1 MTEPT
6 RQQLIDA
13 AAKVYAELG
22 FRGATTRKIA
32 EVAGV
37 NEVTLFR
44 TFGSKANLIDEVIRS
59 CHRDPGASSLPA
71 DPAEPEAEL
80 TRWVGETHRFMLD
93 RRGLI
98 RSAVAELHEHP
109 EHSNE
114 VADHPTVSF
123 RELRAYV
130 DRLHTFGAIPD
141 VGNANAACTML
152 LGTLFSDALHR
163 DVMPSMFPPV
173 SEAPRTYVRLFL
185 RALGA
190 TAAACL
196 AILLFAATPMPLVA
210 QGGGSAST
218 MSSAPTPPAAT
229 ATADA
234 PATLSLLDAL
244 RRAELKSEG
253 VAIAAAGVTRAKG
266 VQQQANSARLPQAN
280 GSVAYQRAIQNQFA
294 SITERFS
301 NPNDTTSGGGFTD
314 SPIARIFAAPSTA
327 IFTLNVSQTL
337 YSAGRIPAARAGAA
351 AGRTAAEIAYDAAKA
366 QAVLEVAQAYFDAV
380 AADQFVAIAESSL
393 VLTDRT
399 LAQVKLAREVGTA
412 AEFDLI
418 RAQVA
423 RDNQRPLVIQAA
435 GARTAAYLRLKQ
447 LLDLPLTA
455 PLTLTTPIRDEA
467 TAAASPTAPIV
478 LADERTVQPDTAV
491 SARAT
496 VRQAEAQVRA
506 QEGALRAAKL
516 ARLPALQLSSTYQ
529 RFAYPPEGTFLPSAL
544 DLYFPNW
551 NVTLGLSVPVL
562 TGGRLRGERL
572 VAEANLTEA
581 RERLQQSREGA
592 SVDALLAISQ
602 YEQAQAAYAASV
614 GTDTQAQRAYAIAE
628 VRFREG
634 LSTSLE
640 LTQVR
645 VQLEQARLQRV
656 TAARDLEVARLRLAL
671 LKDLPLPMSGGR

>member
-6 RQQLIDA
+6 RQQIIDA

-59 CHRDPGASSLPA
+59 CHRDPGAASLPA
-71 DPAEPEAEL
+71 DPEEPEAEL

-109 EHSNE
+109 EHSTE
-114 VADHPTVSF
+114 IADHPTVSF

-130 DRLHTFGAIPD
+130 DRLHTSGAIPD
-141 VGNANAACTML
+141 VANANAACTML

-163 DVMPSMFPPV
+163 DVMPSMFPPAPD
-173 SEAPRTYVRLFL
+173 APRTYVRLFL

-196 AILLFAATPMPLVA
+196 AMLLLAATPMVLVA
-210 QGGGSAST
+210 QGGAIASPTSITTASA
-218 MSSAPTPPAAT
+218 
-229 ATADA
+229 A
-234 PATLSLLDAL
+234 PATLSLLEAL
-244 RRAELKSEG
+244 RRAEQKSEG

-280 GSVAYQRAIQNQFA
+280 GSIAYQRAIQNQFA
-294 SITERFS
+294 SISERFS
-301 NPNDTTSGGGFTD
+301 DPNDTTSGGGFTD
-314 SPIARIFAAPSTA
+314 SPIARIFAAPNTA
-327 IFTLNVSQTL
+327 IFSLNVSQTL

-393 VLTDRT
+393 VLTDRALT
-399 LAQVKLAREVGTA
+399 QVKLAREVGTA

-447 LLDLPLTA
+447 LLDLPLTG
-455 PLTLTTPIRDEA
+455 PLTLTTPIRDDA
-467 TAAASPTAPIV
+467 AAAASPTAPIA

>member
-6 RQQLIDA
+6 RQQLLDA
-13 AAKVYAELG
+13 AAKVYAEVG
-22 FRGATTRKIA
+22 FRGATTRRIA

-59 CHRDPGASSLPA
+59 CHRGPEAATLPAEPA
-71 DPAEPEAEL
+71 DPEGEL
-80 TRWVGETHRFMLD
+80 TRWAGDTHRFMLE

-109 EHSNE
+109 EHSSE

-130 DRLHTFGAIPD
+130 DRLHATRTIPD
-141 VGNANAACTML
+141 VANANAACTML

-163 DVMPSMFPPV
+163 DVMPSMFPPAPD
-173 SEAPRTYVRLFL
+173 APRTYVRLFL

-190 TAAACL
+190 TAAA
-196 AILLFAATPMPLVA
+196 
-210 QGGGSAST
+210 
-218 MSSAPTPPAAT
+218 
-229 ATADA
+229 
-234 PATLSLLDAL
+234 LSLADAL

-266 VQQQANSARLPQAN
+266 LQQQANSARLPQAN
-280 GSVAYQRAIQNQFA
+280 GSIAYQRAIQNQFA
-294 SITERFS
+294 SISERFS
-301 NPNDTTSGGGFTD
+301 DPNDSTAGGGFTD
-314 SPIARIFAAPSTA
+314 SPIARIFAAPNTA
-327 IFTLNVSQTL
+327 IFSLNVSQTL

-393 VLTDRT
+393 VLTDRA
-399 LAQVKLAREVGTA
+399 LAQVRLAREVGTA

-447 LLDLPLTA
+447 LLDLPLTG

-467 TAAASPTAPIV
+467 AAAPETSPTAPIV
-478 LADERTVQPDTAV
+478 LADERTVRPDTTV

-506 QEGALRAAKL
+506 QEGALRAARL
-516 ARLPALQLSSTYQ
+516 ARLPALQLSTNYQ

-551 NVTLGLSVPVL
+551 NVTLGLSIPVL

-581 RERLQQSREGA
+581 RQRLQQSREGA
-592 SVDALLAISQ
+592 SVDALLAINQ

-671 LKDLPLPMSGGR
+671 LKDLPLPLAGGR

>member
-6 RQQLIDA
+6 RQQLLDA
-13 AAKVYAELG
+13 AAKVYAEVG
-22 FRGATTRKIA
+22 FRGATTRRIA

-59 CHRDPGASSLPA
+59 CHRGPEAATLPAEPA
-71 DPAEPEAEL
+71 DPEGEL
-80 TRWVGETHRFMLD
+80 TRWAGDTHRFMLE

-109 EHSNE
+109 DHSSE

-130 DRLHTFGAIPD
+130 DRLHTTRTMPD
-141 VGNANAACTML
+141 VANANAACTML

-163 DVMPSMFPPV
+163 DVMPSMFPPA
-173 SEAPRTYVRLFL
+173 SDAPRTYVRLFL

-190 TAAACL
+190 TAAVCL
-196 AILLFAATPMPLVA
+196 AILVLAATPMAVAA
-210 QGGGSAST
+210 QGAGT
-218 MSSAPTPPAAT
+218 APTTSA
-229 ATADA
+229 A
-234 PATLSLLDAL
+234 PATFSLADAL
-244 RRAELKSEG
+244 RRAEQKSEG

-266 VQQQANSARLPQAN
+266 LQQQANSARLPRAN

-294 SITERFS
+294 SISERFS
-301 NPNDTTSGGGFTD
+301 DPNDTTAGGGFED
-314 SPIARIFAAPSTA
+314 SPIARIFAAPNTA
-327 IFTLNVSQTL
+327 IFTLNVSQTI

-351 AGRTAAEIAYDAAKA
+351 AGRTAAEIAYEAAKA

-393 VLTDRT
+393 VLTDRALT
-399 LAQVKLAREVGTA
+399 QVQLARQVGTA

-447 LLDLPLTA
+447 LLDLPLTG

-467 TAAASPTAPIV
+467 AAASPTAPIV

-491 SARAT
+491 GARAT

-506 QEGALRAAKL
+506 QEGALRAAQL
-516 ARLPALQLSSTYQ
+516 ARLPALQLSTNYQ

-602 YEQAQAAYAASV
+602 FEQAQAAYAASV

>member
-1 MTEPT
+1 MPEPT
-6 RQQLIDA
+6 RQQLLDA
-13 AAKVYAELG
+13 AAKVYAEVG
-22 FRGATTRKIA
+22 FRGATTRRIA

-59 CHRDPGASSLPA
+59 CHRGPEAATLPAEPA
-71 DPAEPEAEL
+71 DPEGEL
-80 TRWVGETHRFMLD
+80 TRWAGDTHRFMLE

-109 EHSNE
+109 EHSSE

-130 DRLHTFGAIPD
+130 DRLHATRTIPD
-141 VGNANAACTML
+141 VANANAACTML

-163 DVMPSMFPPV
+163 DVMPSMFPPAPD
-173 SEAPRTYVRLFL
+173 APRTYVRLFL

-196 AILLFAATPMPLVA
+196 AILLLAATPMPATA
-210 QGGGSAST
+210 QGG
-218 MSSAPTPPAAT
+218 AAT
-229 ATADA
+229 PSATAGTA
-234 PATLSLLDAL
+234 AALSLADAL

-266 VQQQANSARLPQAN
+266 LQQQANSARLPQAN
-280 GSVAYQRAIQNQFA
+280 GSIAYQRAIQNQFA
-294 SITERFS
+294 SISERFS
-301 NPNDTTSGGGFTD
+301 DPNDSTAGGGFTD
-314 SPIARIFAAPSTA
+314 SPIARIFAAPNTA
-327 IFTLNVSQTL
+327 IFSLNVSQTL

-393 VLTDRT
+393 VLTDRA
-399 LAQVKLAREVGTA
+399 LAQVRLAREVGTA

-447 LLDLPLTA
+447 LLDLPLTG

-467 TAAASPTAPIV
+467 AAAPETSPTAPIV
-478 LADERTVQPDTAV
+478 LADERTVRPDTTV

-506 QEGALRAAKL
+506 QEGALRAAQL
-516 ARLPALQLSSTYQ
+516 ARLPSLQLSSTYQ

>member
-1 MTEPT
+1 MPEPT
-6 RQQLIDA
+6 RQQLLDA
-13 AAKVYAELG
+13 AAKVYAEVG
-22 FRGATTRKIA
+22 FRGATTRRIA

-59 CHRDPGASSLPA
+59 CHRGPEAATLPAEPA
-71 DPAEPEAEL
+71 DPEGEL
-80 TRWVGETHRFMLD
+80 TRWAGDTHRFMLE

-109 EHSNE
+109 EHSSE

-130 DRLHTFGAIPD
+130 DRLHATRTIPD
-141 VGNANAACTML
+141 VANANAACTML

-163 DVMPSMFPPV
+163 DVMPSMFPPAPD
-173 SEAPRTYVRLFL
+173 APRTYVRLFL

-196 AILLFAATPMPLVA
+196 AILLLAATPMPATA
-210 QGGGSAST
+210 QGG
-218 MSSAPTPPAAT
+218 AAT
-229 ATADA
+229 PSATAGTA
-234 PATLSLLDAL
+234 AALSLADAL

-266 VQQQANSARLPQAN
+266 LQQQANSARLPQAN
-280 GSVAYQRAIQNQFA
+280 GSIAYQRAIQNQFA
-294 SITERFS
+294 SISERFS
-301 NPNDTTSGGGFTD
+301 DPNDSTAGGGFTD
-314 SPIARIFAAPSTA
+314 SPIARIFAAPNTA
-327 IFTLNVSQTL
+327 IFSLNVSQTL

-393 VLTDRT
+393 VLTDRA
-399 LAQVKLAREVGTA
+399 LAQVRLAREVGTA

-447 LLDLPLTA
+447 LLDLPLTG

-467 TAAASPTAPIV
+467 AAAPETSPTAPIV
-478 LADERTVQPDTAV
+478 LADERTVRPDTTV

-506 QEGALRAAKL
+506 QEGALRAARL
-516 ARLPALQLSSTYQ
+516 ARLPALQLSTNYQ

-551 NVTLGLSVPVL
+551 NVTLGLSIPVL

-581 RERLQQSREGA
+581 RQRLQQSREGA
-592 SVDALLAISQ
+592 SVDALLAINQ

-671 LKDLPLPMSGGR
+671 LKDLPLPLAGGR

>member
-1 MTEPT
+1 MPEPT
-6 RQQLIDA
+6 RQQLLDA
-13 AAKVYAELG
+13 AAKVYAEVG
-22 FRGATTRKIA
+22 FRGATTRRIA

-59 CHRDPGASSLPA
+59 CHRGPEAATLPAEPA
-71 DPAEPEAEL
+71 DPEGEL
-80 TRWVGETHRFMLD
+80 TRWAGDTHRFMLE

-109 EHSNE
+109 EHSSE

-130 DRLHTFGAIPD
+130 DRLHATRTIPD
-141 VGNANAACTML
+141 VANANAACTML

-163 DVMPSMFPPV
+163 DVMPSMFPPAPD
-173 SEAPRTYVRLFL
+173 APRTYVRLFL

-196 AILLFAATPMPLVA
+196 AILLLAATPMPATA
-210 QGGGSAST
+210 QGG
-218 MSSAPTPPAAT
+218 AAT
-229 ATADA
+229 PSATAGTA
-234 PATLSLLDAL
+234 AALSLADAL

-266 VQQQANSARLPQAN
+266 LQQQANSARLPQAN
-280 GSVAYQRAIQNQFA
+280 GSIAYQRAIQNQFA
-294 SITERFS
+294 SISERFS
-301 NPNDTTSGGGFTD
+301 DPNDSTAGGGFTD
-314 SPIARIFAAPSTA
+314 SPIARIFAAPNTA
-327 IFTLNVSQTL
+327 IFSLNVSQTL

-393 VLTDRT
+393 VLTDRA
-399 LAQVKLAREVGTA
+399 LAQVRLAREVGTA

-447 LLDLPLTA
+447 LLDLPLTG
-455 PLTLTTPIRDEA
+455 PHTLTTPIRDEA
-467 TAAASPTAPIV
+467 AAAPETSPTAPIV
-478 LADERTVQPDTAV
+478 LADERTVRPDTTV

-506 QEGALRAAKL
+506 QEGALRAARL
-516 ARLPALQLSSTYQ
+516 ARLPALQLSTNYQ

-551 NVTLGLSVPVL
+551 NVTLGLSIPVL

-581 RERLQQSREGA
+581 RQRLQQSREGA
-592 SVDALLAISQ
+592 SVDALLAINQ

-671 LKDLPLPMSGGR
+671 LKDLPLPLAGGR

>member
-59 CHRDPGASSLPA
+59 CHRDPGAASLPA
-71 DPAEPEAEL
+71 DPEEPEAEL

-109 EHSNE
+109 EHSTE

-130 DRLHTFGAIPD
+130 DRLHTSGAIPD
-141 VGNANAACTML
+141 VANANAACTML

-163 DVMPSMFPPV
+163 DVMPSMFPPAPD
-173 SEAPRTYVRLFL
+173 APRTYVRLFL

-196 AILLFAATPMPLVA
+196 AMLLLAATPMVLVA
-210 QGGGSAST
+210 QGGAIASPTSITTASA
-218 MSSAPTPPAAT
+218 
-229 ATADA
+229 A
-234 PATLSLLDAL
+234 PATLSLLEAL
-244 RRAELKSEG
+244 RRAEQKSEG

-280 GSVAYQRAIQNQFA
+280 GSIAYQRAIQNQFA
-294 SITERFS
+294 SISERFS
-301 NPNDTTSGGGFTD
+301 DPNDTTSGGGFTD
-314 SPIARIFAAPSTA
+314 SPIARIFAAPNTA
-327 IFTLNVSQTL
+327 IFSLNVSQTL

-393 VLTDRT
+393 VLTDRALT
-399 LAQVKLAREVGTA
+399 QVKLAREVGTA

-447 LLDLPLTA
+447 LLDLPLTG
-455 PLTLTTPIRDEA
+455 PLTLTTPIRDDA
-467 TAAASPTAPIV
+467 AAAASPTTPIA

-656 TAARDLEVARLRLAL
+656 TAARDLEIARLRLAL

>member
-6 RQQLIDA
+6 RQQIIDA

-59 CHRDPGASSLPA
+59 CHRDPGAASLPA
-71 DPAEPEAEL
+71 DPEEPEAEL

-109 EHSNE
+109 EHSTE

-130 DRLHTFGAIPD
+130 DRLHTSGAIPD
-141 VGNANAACTML
+141 VANANAACTML

-163 DVMPSMFPPV
+163 DVMPSMFPPAPD
-173 SEAPRTYVRLFL
+173 APRTYVRLFL

-196 AILLFAATPMPLVA
+196 AMLLLAATPMVLVA
-210 QGGGSAST
+210 QGGAIASPTSITTASA
-218 MSSAPTPPAAT
+218 
-229 ATADA
+229 A
-234 PATLSLLDAL
+234 PATLSLLEAL
-244 RRAELKSEG
+244 RRAEQKSEG

-280 GSVAYQRAIQNQFA
+280 GSIAYQRAIQNQFA
-294 SITERFS
+294 SISERFS
-301 NPNDTTSGGGFTD
+301 DPNDTTSGGGFTD
-314 SPIARIFAAPSTA
+314 SPIARIFAAPNTA
-327 IFTLNVSQTL
+327 IFSLNVSQTL

-393 VLTDRT
+393 VLTDRALT
-399 LAQVKLAREVGTA
+399 QVKLAREVGTA

-447 LLDLPLTA
+447 LLDLPLTG

-467 TAAASPTAPIV
+467 AAAASPTAPIA

-656 TAARDLEVARLRLAL
+656 TAARDLEIARLRLAL

>member
-6 RQQLIDA
+6 RQQILDA

-22 FRGATTRKIA
+22 FRGATTRRIA

-59 CHRDPGASSLPA
+59 CHRDPDAASLPA
-71 DPAEPEAEL
+71 EPAEPEAEL
-80 TRWVGETHRFMLD
+80 TRWVAETHRFMLD

-130 DRLHTFGAIPD
+130 DRVHRTGAIPD
-141 VGNANAACTML
+141 VANANAACTML

-163 DVMPSMFPPV
+163 DVMPSMFPPAPD
-173 SEAPRTYVRLFL
+173 APRTYVRLFL

-190 TAAACL
+190 TAAVGL
-196 AILLFAATPMPLVA
+196 AILLIAAAPMRLAA
-210 QGGGSAST
+210 QGGV
-218 MSSAPTPPAAT
+218 APT
-229 ATADA
+229 ATAPTATSA

-244 RRAELKSEG
+244 RRAEQKSEG

-266 VQQQANSARLPQAN
+266 VQQQANSARLPGAN
-280 GSVAYQRAIQNQFA
+280 GSIAYQRAIQNQFA
-294 SITERFS
+294 SISERFS
-301 NPNDTTSGGGFTD
+301 DPNDTTSGGGFTD
-314 SPIARIFAAPSTA
+314 SPIARIFAAPNTA
-327 IFTLNVSQTL
+327 IFSLNVSQTL

-380 AADQFVAIAESSL
+380 AAGQFVAIAESSL
-393 VLTDRT
+393 VLTDRA
-399 LAQVKLAREVGTA
+399 LAQVTLAREVGTA

-447 LLDLPLTA
+447 LLDLPLTG
-455 PLTLTTPIRDEA
+455 PLTLTTPIRDEVA
-467 TAAASPTAPIV
+467 AAASPTAPIV
-478 LADERTVQPDTAV
+478 LADARTVQPDTAV

-592 SVDALLAISQ
+592 SVDALLTISQ

-671 LKDLPLPMSGGR
+671 LKDLPLPLQGGR

>member
-6 RQQLIDA
+6 RQQLLDA
-13 AAKVYAELG
+13 AAKVYAEVG
-22 FRGATTRKIA
+22 FRGATTRRIA

-59 CHRDPGASSLPA
+59 CHRGPEAATLPAEPA
-71 DPAEPEAEL
+71 DPEGEL
-80 TRWVGETHRFMLD
+80 TRWAGDTHRFMLE

-109 EHSNE
+109 EHSSE

-130 DRLHTFGAIPD
+130 DRLHATRTIPD
-141 VGNANAACTML
+141 VANANAACTML

-163 DVMPSMFPPV
+163 DVMPSMFPPAPD
-173 SEAPRTYVRLFL
+173 APRTYVRLFL

-190 TAAACL
+190 TAAAFL
-196 AILLFAATPMPLVA
+196 AILLLAASPIVATAQGGAATP
-210 QGGGSAST
+210 S
-218 MSSAPTPPAAT
+218 AT
-229 ATADA
+229 AGTAA
-234 PATLSLLDAL
+234 ALSLADAL

-266 VQQQANSARLPQAN
+266 LQQQANSARLPQAN
-280 GSVAYQRAIQNQFA
+280 GSIAYQRAIQNQFA
-294 SITERFS
+294 SISERFS
-301 NPNDTTSGGGFTD
+301 DPNDSTAGGGFTD
-314 SPIARIFAAPSTA
+314 SPIARIFAAPNTA
-327 IFTLNVSQTL
+327 IFSLNVSQTL

-393 VLTDRT
+393 VLTDRA
-399 LAQVKLAREVGTA
+399 LAQVRLAREVGTA

-447 LLDLPLTA
+447 LLDLPLTG

-467 TAAASPTAPIV
+467 AAAPETSPTAPIV
-478 LADERTVQPDTAV
+478 LADERTVRPDTTV

-506 QEGALRAAKL
+506 QEGALRAARL
-516 ARLPALQLSSTYQ
+516 ARLPALQLSTNYQ

-551 NVTLGLSVPVL
+551 NVTLGLSIPVL

-581 RERLQQSREGA
+581 RQRLQQSREGA
-592 SVDALLAISQ
+592 SVDALLAINQ

-671 LKDLPLPMSGGR
+671 LKDLPLPLAGGR

>member
-59 CHRDPGASSLPA
+59 CHRDPGAASLPA

-109 EHSNE
+109 EHSTE
-114 VADHPTVSF
+114 IADHPTVSF

-130 DRLHTFGAIPD
+130 GRLHTSGAIPD
-141 VGNANAACTML
+141 VANANAACTML

-163 DVMPSMFPPV
+163 DVMPSMFPPAPD
-173 SEAPRTYVRLFL
+173 APRTYVRLFL

-196 AILLFAATPMPLVA
+196 AMLLLAATPMVLVA
-210 QGGGSAST
+210 QGGAIASPTSITTASA
-218 MSSAPTPPAAT
+218 
-229 ATADA
+229 A
-234 PATLSLLDAL
+234 PATLSLLEAL
-244 RRAELKSEG
+244 RRAEQKSEG

-280 GSVAYQRAIQNQFA
+280 GSIAYQRAIQNQFA
-294 SITERFS
+294 SISERFS
-301 NPNDTTSGGGFTD
+301 DPNDTTSGGGFTD
-314 SPIARIFAAPSTA
+314 SPIARIFAAPNTA
-327 IFTLNVSQTL
+327 IFSLNVSQTL

-393 VLTDRT
+393 VLTDRALT
-399 LAQVKLAREVGTA
+399 QVKLAREVGTA

-447 LLDLPLTA
+447 LLDLPLTG
-455 PLTLTTPIRDEA
+455 PLTLTTPIRDDA
-467 TAAASPTAPIV
+467 AAAASPTTPIT

-656 TAARDLEVARLRLAL
+656 TAARDLEIARLRLAL

>member
-59 CHRDPGASSLPA
+59 CHRDPGAASLPA
-71 DPAEPEAEL
+71 DPEEPEAEL

-130 DRLHTFGAIPD
+130 DRLHTSGAIPD
-141 VGNANAACTML
+141 VANANAACTML

-163 DVMPSMFPPV
+163 DVMPSMFPPAPD
-173 SEAPRTYVRLFL
+173 APRTYVRLFL

-196 AILLFAATPMPLVA
+196 AMLLLAATPMVLVA
-210 QGGGSAST
+210 QGGAIASPTSITTASA
-218 MSSAPTPPAAT
+218 
-229 ATADA
+229 A
-234 PATLSLLDAL
+234 PATLSLLEAL
-244 RRAELKSEG
+244 RRAEQKSEG

-280 GSVAYQRAIQNQFA
+280 GSIAYQRAIQNQFA
-294 SITERFS
+294 SISERFS
-301 NPNDTTSGGGFTD
+301 DPNDTTSGGGFTD
-314 SPIARIFAAPSTA
+314 SPIARIFAAPNTA
-327 IFTLNVSQTL
+327 IFSLNVSQTL

-351 AGRTAAEIAYDAAKA
+351 AGRSAAEIAYDAAKA

-393 VLTDRT
+393 VLTDRALT
-399 LAQVKLAREVGTA
+399 QVKLAREVGTA

-447 LLDLPLTA
+447 LLDLPLTG
-455 PLTLTTPIRDEA
+455 PLTLTTPIRDDA
-467 TAAASPTAPIV
+467 AAAASPTAPIA

>member
-59 CHRDPGASSLPA
+59 CHRDPGAASLPA

-109 EHSNE
+109 EHSTE
-114 VADHPTVSF
+114 IADHPTVSF

-130 DRLHTFGAIPD
+130 GRLHTSGAIPD
-141 VGNANAACTML
+141 VANANAACTML

-163 DVMPSMFPPV
+163 DVMPSMFPPAPD
-173 SEAPRTYVRLFL
+173 APRTYVRLFL

-196 AILLFAATPMPLVA
+196 AMLLLAATPMTLVA
-210 QGGGSAST
+210 QRGGVAST
-218 MSSAPTPPAAT
+218 ASTST
-229 ATADA
+229 AA
-234 PATLSLLDAL
+234 PATLSLLEAL
-244 RRAELKSEG
+244 RRAEQKSEG

-280 GSVAYQRAIQNQFA
+280 GSIAYQRAIQNQFA
-294 SITERFS
+294 SISERFS
-301 NPNDTTSGGGFTD
+301 DPNDTTSGGGFTD
-314 SPIARIFAAPSTA
+314 SPIARIFAAPNTA
-327 IFTLNVSQTL
+327 IFSLNVSQTL

-393 VLTDRT
+393 VLTDRALT
-399 LAQVKLAREVGTA
+399 QVKLAREVGTA

-447 LLDLPLTA
+447 LLDLPLTG
-455 PLTLTTPIRDEA
+455 PLTLTTPIRDDA
-467 TAAASPTAPIV
+467 AAAASPTTPIT

-671 LKDLPLPMSGGR
+671 LKDLPLPLSGGR

>member
-6 RQQLIDA
+6 RQQILDA

-59 CHRDPGASSLPA
+59 CHRDPDAASLPA
-71 DPAEPEAEL
+71 EPAEPEAEL
-80 TRWVGETHRFMLD
+80 SRWVAETHRFMLD

-130 DRLHTFGAIPD
+130 DCLHRTGAIPD
-141 VGNANAACTML
+141 VANANAACTML

-163 DVMPSMFPPV
+163 DVMPSMFPPAPD
-173 SEAPRTYVRLFL
+173 APRTYVRLFL

-190 TAAACL
+190 TAAVGL
-196 AILLFAATPMPLVA
+196 AILLLTAAPMTLAA
-210 QGGGSAST
+210 QGGV
-218 MSSAPTPPAAT
+218 APTAT
-229 ATADA
+229 ATTA

-244 RRAELKSEG
+244 RRAEQMSEG

-294 SITERFS
+294 SISERFS
-301 NPNDTTSGGGFTD
+301 DPNDTTSGGGFTD
-314 SPIARIFAAPSTA
+314 SPIARIFAAPNTA
-327 IFTLNVSQTL
+327 IFSLNVSQTL

-399 LAQVKLAREVGTA
+399 LAQVTLAREVGTA

-447 LLDLPLTA
+447 LLDLPLTG

-467 TAAASPTAPIV
+467 AAAASPTAPIV
-478 LADERTVQPDTAV
+478 LADARTVQPDTTV

-496 VRQAEAQVRA
+496 VRQGEAQVRA

-529 RFAYPPEGTFLPSAL
+529 RFAYPPEGTFLPSVL

-581 RERLQQSREGA
+581 RERLQQSRESA
-592 SVDALLAISQ
+592 SVDALLTISQ

-671 LKDLPLPMSGGR
+671 LKDLPLPLQGGR

>member
-1 MTEPT
+1 MPEPT
-6 RQQLIDA
+6 RQQLLDA
-13 AAKVYAELG
+13 AAKVYAEVG
-22 FRGATTRKIA
+22 FRGATTRRIA

-59 CHRDPGASSLPA
+59 CHRGPEAATLPAEPA
-71 DPAEPEAEL
+71 DPEGEL
-80 TRWVGETHRFMLD
+80 TRWAGDTHRFMLE

-109 EHSNE
+109 EHSSE

-130 DRLHTFGAIPD
+130 DRLHATRTIPD
-141 VGNANAACTML
+141 VANANAACTML

-163 DVMPSMFPPV
+163 DVMPSMFPPAPD
-173 SEAPRTYVRLFL
+173 APRTYVRLFL

-196 AILLFAATPMPLVA
+196 AILLLAATPMPATA
-210 QGGGSAST
+210 QGG
-218 MSSAPTPPAAT
+218 AAT
-229 ATADA
+229 PSATAGTA
-234 PATLSLLDAL
+234 ATLSLADAL

-266 VQQQANSARLPQAN
+266 LQQQANSARLPQAN
-280 GSVAYQRAIQNQFA
+280 GSIAYQRAIQNQFA
-294 SITERFS
+294 SISERFS
-301 NPNDTTSGGGFTD
+301 DPNDSTAGGGFTD
-314 SPIARIFAAPSTA
+314 SPIARIFAAPNTA
-327 IFTLNVSQTL
+327 IFSLNVSQTL

-393 VLTDRT
+393 VLTDRA
-399 LAQVKLAREVGTA
+399 LAQVRLAREVGTA

-435 GARTAAYLRLKQ
+435 GSRTAAYLRLKQ
-447 LLDLPLTA
+447 LLDLPLTG

-467 TAAASPTAPIV
+467 AAAPETSPTAPIV
-478 LADERTVQPDTAV
+478 LADERTVRPDTTV

-506 QEGALRAAKL
+506 QEGALRAARL
-516 ARLPALQLSSTYQ
+516 ARLPALQLSTNYQ

-551 NVTLGLSVPVL
+551 NVTLGLSIPVL

-581 RERLQQSREGA
+581 RQRLQQSREGA
-592 SVDALLAISQ
+592 SVDALLAINQ

-656 TAARDLEVARLRLAL
+656 IAARDLEVARLRLAL
-671 LKDLPLPMSGGR
+671 LKDLPLPLAGGR

>member
-59 CHRDPGASSLPA
+59 CHPDPGAASLPA

-109 EHSNE
+109 EHSTE
-114 VADHPTVSF
+114 IADHPTVSF

-130 DRLHTFGAIPD
+130 DRLHTSGAIPD
-141 VGNANAACTML
+141 VANANAACTML

-163 DVMPSMFPPV
+163 DVMPSMFPPAPD
-173 SEAPRTYVRLFL
+173 APRTYVRLFL

-196 AILLFAATPMPLVA
+196 AMLLLAATPMTLVA
-210 QGGGSAST
+210 QRGGVTPPASAST
-218 MSSAPTPPAAT
+218 ASASPASA
-229 ATADA
+229 A
-234 PATLSLLDAL
+234 PATLSLLEAL
-244 RRAELKSEG
+244 RRAEQKSEG

-280 GSVAYQRAIQNQFA
+280 GSIAYQRAIQNQFA
-294 SITERFS
+294 SISERFS
-301 NPNDTTSGGGFTD
+301 DPNDTTSGGGFTD
-314 SPIARIFAAPSTA
+314 SPIARIFAAPNTA
-327 IFTLNVSQTL
+327 IFSLNVSQTL

-393 VLTDRT
+393 VLTDRALT
-399 LAQVKLAREVGTA
+399 QVKLAREVGTA

-447 LLDLPLTA
+447 LLDLPLTG
-455 PLTLTTPIRDEA
+455 PLTLTTPIRDDA
-467 TAAASPTAPIV
+467 AAAASPTTPIT

-671 LKDLPLPMSGGR
+671 LKDLPLPMLGGR

>member
-1 MTEPT
+1 M
-6 RQQLIDA
+6 
-13 AAKVYAELG
+13 
-22 FRGATTRKIA
+22 
-32 EVAGV
+32 
-37 NEVTLFR
+37 
-44 TFGSKANLIDEVIRS
+44 
-59 CHRDPGASSLPA
+59 
-71 DPAEPEAEL
+71 
-80 TRWVGETHRFMLD
+80 
-93 RRGLI
+93 
-98 RSAVAELHEHP
+98 
-109 EHSNE
+109 
-114 VADHPTVSF
+114 
-123 RELRAYV
+123 
-130 DRLHTFGAIPD
+130 
-141 VGNANAACTML
+141 
-152 LGTLFSDALHR
+152 
-163 DVMPSMFPPV
+163 
-173 SEAPRTYVRLFL
+173 
-185 RALGA
+185 
-190 TAAACL
+190 
-196 AILLFAATPMPLVA
+196 
-210 QGGGSAST
+210 
-218 MSSAPTPPAAT
+218 
-229 ATADA
+229 
-234 PATLSLLDAL
+234 
-244 RRAELKSEG
+244 
-253 VAIAAAGVTRAKG
+253 
-266 VQQQANSARLPQAN
+266 
-280 GSVAYQRAIQNQFA
+280 
-294 SITERFS
+294 
-301 NPNDTTSGGGFTD
+301 
-314 SPIARIFAAPSTA
+314 
-327 IFTLNVSQTL
+327 
-337 YSAGRIPAARAGAA
+337 
-351 AGRTAAEIAYDAAKA
+351 
-366 QAVLEVAQAYFDAV
+366 AQAYFDAV

-393 VLTDRT
+393 VLTDRALT
-399 LAQVKLAREVGTA
+399 QVQLARQVGTA

-447 LLDLPLTA
+447 LLDLPLTG

-467 TAAASPTAPIV
+467 AAASPTAPIV

-491 SARAT
+491 GARAT

-506 QEGALRAAKL
+506 QEGALRAAQL
-516 ARLPALQLSSTYQ
+516 ARLPALQLSTNYQ

-602 YEQAQAAYAASV
+602 FEQAQAAYAASV

>member
-6 RQQLIDA
+6 RQQIIDA

-59 CHRDPGASSLPA
+59 CHRDPGAASLPA
-71 DPAEPEAEL
+71 DPEEPEAEL

-109 EHSNE
+109 EHSTE

-130 DRLHTFGAIPD
+130 DRLHTSGAIPD
-141 VGNANAACTML
+141 VANANAACTML

-163 DVMPSMFPPV
+163 DVMPSMFPPAPD
-173 SEAPRTYVRLFL
+173 APRTYVRLFL

-196 AILLFAATPMPLVA
+196 AMLLLAATPMVLVA
-210 QGGGSAST
+210 QGGAIASPTSITTASA
-218 MSSAPTPPAAT
+218 
-229 ATADA
+229 A
-234 PATLSLLDAL
+234 PATLSLLEAL
-244 RRAELKSEG
+244 RRAEQKSEG

-280 GSVAYQRAIQNQFA
+280 GSIAYQRAIQNQFA
-294 SITERFS
+294 SISERFS
-301 NPNDTTSGGGFTD
+301 DPNDTTSGGGFTD
-314 SPIARIFAAPSTA
+314 SPIARIFAAPNTA
-327 IFTLNVSQTL
+327 IFSLNVSQTL

-393 VLTDRT
+393 VLTDRALT
-399 LAQVKLAREVGTA
+399 QVKLAREVGTA

-447 LLDLPLTA
+447 LLDLPLTG
-455 PLTLTTPIRDEA
+455 PLTLTTPIRDDA
-467 TAAASPTAPIV
+467 AAAASPTTPIT

-656 TAARDLEVARLRLAL
+656 TAARDLEIARLRLAL

>member
-1 MTEPT
+1 MPEPT
-6 RQQLIDA
+6 RQQLLDA
-13 AAKVYAELG
+13 AAKVYAEVG
-22 FRGATTRKIA
+22 FRGATTRRIA

-59 CHRDPGASSLPA
+59 CHRGPEAATLPAEPA
-71 DPAEPEAEL
+71 DPEGEL
-80 TRWVGETHRFMLD
+80 TRWAGDTHRFMLE

-109 EHSNE
+109 EHSSE

-130 DRLHTFGAIPD
+130 DRLHATRTIPD
-141 VGNANAACTML
+141 VANANAACTML

-163 DVMPSMFPPV
+163 DVMPSMFPPAPD
-173 SEAPRTYVRLFL
+173 APRTYVRLFL

-190 TAAACL
+190 TAAAFL
-196 AILLFAATPMPLVA
+196 AILLLAASPIVATAQGGAATP
-210 QGGGSAST
+210 S
-218 MSSAPTPPAAT
+218 AT
-229 ATADA
+229 AGTAA
-234 PATLSLLDAL
+234 ALSLADAL

-266 VQQQANSARLPQAN
+266 LQQQANSARLPQAN
-280 GSVAYQRAIQNQFA
+280 GSIAYQRAIQNQFA
-294 SITERFS
+294 SISERFS
-301 NPNDTTSGGGFTD
+301 DPNDSTAGGGFTD
-314 SPIARIFAAPSTA
+314 SPIARIFAAPNTA
-327 IFTLNVSQTL
+327 IFSLNVSQTL

-393 VLTDRT
+393 VLTDRA
-399 LAQVKLAREVGTA
+399 LAQVRLAREVGTA

-447 LLDLPLTA
+447 LLDLPLTG

-467 TAAASPTAPIV
+467 AAAPETSPTAPIV
-478 LADERTVQPDTAV
+478 LADERTVRPDTTV

-506 QEGALRAAKL
+506 QEGALRAARL
-516 ARLPALQLSSTYQ
+516 ARLPALQLSTNYQ

-551 NVTLGLSVPVL
+551 NVTLGLSIPVL

-581 RERLQQSREGA
+581 RQRLQQSREGA
-592 SVDALLAISQ
+592 SVDALLAINQ

-671 LKDLPLPMSGGR
+671 LKDLPLPLAGGR

>member
-59 CHRDPGASSLPA
+59 CHRDPGAASLPA

-109 EHSNE
+109 EHSTE

-130 DRLHTFGAIPD
+130 DRLHTSGAIPD
-141 VGNANAACTML
+141 VANANAACTML

-163 DVMPSMFPPV
+163 DVMPSMFPPAPD
-173 SEAPRTYVRLFL
+173 APRTYVRLFL

-196 AILLFAATPMPLVA
+196 AMLLLAATPMVLVA
-210 QGGGSAST
+210 QGGAIASPTSITTASA
-218 MSSAPTPPAAT
+218 
-229 ATADA
+229 A
-234 PATLSLLDAL
+234 PATLSLLEAL
-244 RRAELKSEG
+244 RRAEQKSEG

-280 GSVAYQRAIQNQFA
+280 GSIAYQRAIQNQFA
-294 SITERFS
+294 SISERFS
-301 NPNDTTSGGGFTD
+301 DPNDTTSGGGFTD
-314 SPIARIFAAPSTA
+314 SPIARIFAAPNTA
-327 IFTLNVSQTL
+327 IFSLNVSQTL

-393 VLTDRT
+393 VLTDRALT
-399 LAQVKLAREVGTA
+399 QVKLAREVGTA

-447 LLDLPLTA
+447 LLDLPLTG
-455 PLTLTTPIRDEA
+455 PLTLTTPIRDDA
-467 TAAASPTAPIV
+467 AAAASPTAPIA

-656 TAARDLEVARLRLAL
+656 TAARDLEIARLRLAL

>member
-1 MTEPT
+1 MPEPT
-6 RQQLIDA
+6 RQQLLDA
-13 AAKVYAELG
+13 AAKVYAEVG
-22 FRGATTRKIA
+22 FRGATTRRIA

-59 CHRDPGASSLPA
+59 CHRGPEAATLPAEPA
-71 DPAEPEAEL
+71 DPEGEL
-80 TRWVGETHRFMLD
+80 TRWAGDTHRFMLE

-109 EHSNE
+109 EHSSE

-130 DRLHTFGAIPD
+130 DRLHATRTIPD
-141 VGNANAACTML
+141 VANANAACTML

-163 DVMPSMFPPV
+163 DVMPSMFPPAPD
-173 SEAPRTYVRLFL
+173 APRTYVRLFL

-196 AILLFAATPMPLVA
+196 AILLLAATPMLATA
-210 QGGGSAST
+210 QGG
-218 MSSAPTPPAAT
+218 AAT
-229 ATADA
+229 PSATAGTA
-234 PATLSLLDAL
+234 ATLSLADAL

-280 GSVAYQRAIQNQFA
+280 GSIAYQRAIQNQFA
-294 SITERFS
+294 SISERFS
-301 NPNDTTSGGGFTD
+301 DPNDSTAGGGFAD
-314 SPIARIFAAPSTA
+314 SPIARIFAAPNTA
-327 IFTLNVSQTL
+327 IFSLNVSQTL

-393 VLTDRT
+393 VLTDRA
-399 LAQVKLAREVGTA
+399 LAQVRLAREVGTA

-447 LLDLPLTA
+447 LLDLPLTG
-455 PLTLTTPIRDEA
+455 PLTLTTPIRDD
-467 TAAASPTAPIV
+467 AAAAPETSPTAPIV
-478 LADERTVQPDTAV
+478 LADERTVRPDTTV

-506 QEGALRAAKL
+506 QEGALRAARL
-516 ARLPALQLSSTYQ
+516 ARLPALQLSTNYQ

-551 NVTLGLSVPVL
+551 NVTLGLSIPVL

-581 RERLQQSREGA
+581 RQRLQQSREGA
-592 SVDALLAISQ
+592 SVDALLAINQ

-671 LKDLPLPMSGGR
+671 LKDLPLPLAGGR

>member
-6 RQQLIDA
+6 RQQIIDA

-163 DVMPSMFPPV
+163 DVMPSMFPPA

-196 AILLFAATPMPLVA
+196 AMLLLATTPMTLVA
-210 QGGGSAST
+210 QRGGVAST
-218 MSSAPTPPAAT
+218 AAT
-229 ATADA
+229 STTSAA
-234 PATLSLLDAL
+234 PATLSLLEAL
-244 RRAELKSEG
+244 RRAEQRSEG

-280 GSVAYQRAIQNQFA
+280 GSIAYQRAIQNQFA
-294 SITERFS
+294 SISERFS
-301 NPNDTTSGGGFTD
+301 DPNDTTSGGGFTD
-314 SPIARIFAAPSTA
+314 SPIARIFAAPNTA
-327 IFTLNVSQTL
+327 IFSLNVSQTL

-351 AGRTAAEIAYDAAKA
+351 AGRSAAEIAYDAAKA

-393 VLTDRT
+393 VLTDRALT
-399 LAQVKLAREVGTA
+399 QVKLAREVGTA

-447 LLDLPLTA
+447 LLDLPLTG

-467 TAAASPTAPIV
+467 AAAASPTAPIV

-506 QEGALRAAKL
+506 QEGALRAAQL
-516 ARLPALQLSSTYQ
+516 ARLPSLQLSSTYQ

>member
-6 RQQLIDA
+6 RQQIIDA

-163 DVMPSMFPPV
+163 DVMPSMFPPA

-196 AILLFAATPMPLVA
+196 AMLLLATTPMTLVA
-210 QGGGSAST
+210 QRGGVAST
-218 MSSAPTPPAAT
+218 AAT
-229 ATADA
+229 STTSAA
-234 PATLSLLDAL
+234 PATLSLLEAL
-244 RRAELKSEG
+244 RRAEQKSEG

-280 GSVAYQRAIQNQFA
+280 GSIAYQRAIQNQFA
-294 SITERFS
+294 SISERFS
-301 NPNDTTSGGGFTD
+301 DPNDTTSGGGFTD
-314 SPIARIFAAPSTA
+314 SPIARIFAAPNTA
-327 IFTLNVSQTL
+327 IFSLNVSQTL

-351 AGRTAAEIAYDAAKA
+351 AGRSAAEIAYDAAKA

-393 VLTDRT
+393 VLTDRALT
-399 LAQVKLAREVGTA
+399 QVKLAREVGTA

-447 LLDLPLTA
+447 LLDLPLTG

-467 TAAASPTAPIV
+467 AAAASPTAPIV

-506 QEGALRAAKL
+506 QEGALRAAQL
-516 ARLPALQLSSTYQ
+516 ARLPSLQLSSTYQ

>member
-59 CHRDPGASSLPA
+59 CHRDPGAASLPA

-109 EHSNE
+109 EHSTE
-114 VADHPTVSF
+114 IADHPTVSF

-130 DRLHTFGAIPD
+130 GRLHTSGAIPD
-141 VGNANAACTML
+141 VANANAACTML

-163 DVMPSMFPPV
+163 DVMPSMFPPAPD
-173 SEAPRTYVRLFL
+173 APRTYVRLFL

-196 AILLFAATPMPLVA
+196 AMLLLAATPMTLVA
-210 QGGGSAST
+210 QRGGVAST
-218 MSSAPTPPAAT
+218 ASTST
-229 ATADA
+229 AA
-234 PATLSLLDAL
+234 PATLSLLEAL
-244 RRAELKSEG
+244 RRAEQKSEG

-280 GSVAYQRAIQNQFA
+280 GSIAYQRAIQNQFA
-294 SITERFS
+294 SISERFS
-301 NPNDTTSGGGFTD
+301 DPNDTTSGGGFTD
-314 SPIARIFAAPSTA
+314 SPIARIFAAPNTA
-327 IFTLNVSQTL
+327 IFSLNVSQTL

-393 VLTDRT
+393 VLTDRALT
-399 LAQVKLAREVGTA
+399 QVKLAREVGTA

-447 LLDLPLTA
+447 LLDLPLTG
-455 PLTLTTPIRDEA
+455 PLTLTTPIRDDA
-467 TAAASPTAPIV
+467 AAAASPTAPIA

-671 LKDLPLPMSGGR
+671 LKDLPLPLSGGR